1 MEMPL
6 RRIHEAEELLLSPED
21 KYHFLNGKTYKC
33 LSCHAVVTHRL
44 QHILEFKHNSFK
56 DIKNE

>member
-33 LSCHAVVTHRL
+33 LSCHVVVTDRI
-44 QHILEFKHNSFK
+44 QHISEAKHNSFL
-56 DIKNE
+56 

>member
-21 KYHFLNGKTYKC
+21 KYHFLNGKNYKC
-33 LSCHAVVTHRL
+33 LSCHVVVTDRI
-44 QHILEFKHNSFK
+44 QHISEAKHNSFL
-56 DIKNE
+56 